1 QKEFPVHGLGKLG
14 RASHAALS
22 RVELARQ
29 RLVGREEDA
38 VCKERRRAPET
49 FALAYLLEELLA
61 RLHHFAAPRPVGL
74 GHALEQAWEGGH
86 AVAVLGRKVGA
97 PVERHAI
104 GSEEDGHGPAA
115 MPRHGMDRLHEIWS
129 TSGRSSRST
138 LMFTKSWFM

>member
-1 QKEFPVHGLGKLG
+1 MEAAADLIVHASAGHLRQGEIGHILGLYDARALPVAQREIPVHGLGKRG
-14 RASHAALS
+14 GGSHAALS

-74 GHALEQAWEGGH
+74 GHALE
-86 AVAVLGRKVGA
+86 R
-97 PVERHAI
+97 
-104 GSEEDGHGPAA
+104 SE
-115 MPRHGMDRLHEIWS
+115 
-129 TSGRSSRST
+129 
-138 LMFTKSWFM
+138 